1 MEIKCKYTIT
11 IATDIAVMYSDY
23 IDAQTHTWCI
33 VIIERSISNF
43 CYQPYDL
50 FIDMYLE
57 PVLVKSFYKGELNN
71 ITEAISY
78 YCSC

>member
-1 MEIKCKYTIT
+1 MKCKYAITISTTIT
-11 IATDIAVMYSDY
+11 IMYSDY
-23 IDAQTHTWCI
+23 IDAETHTLCI

-50 FIDMYLE
+50 IIDMYLQ

-71 ITEAISY
+71 TTKAISY